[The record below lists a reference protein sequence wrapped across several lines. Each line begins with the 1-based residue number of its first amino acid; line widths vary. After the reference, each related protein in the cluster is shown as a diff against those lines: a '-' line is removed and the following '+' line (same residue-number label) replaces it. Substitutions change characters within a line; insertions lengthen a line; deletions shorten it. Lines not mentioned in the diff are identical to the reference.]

1 MPVDFILLDTSVL
14 SEARKT
20 AAELNESIIAFLKN
34 IPVGAVAVPHAAIF
48 ELRRGALILS
58 KTDRV
63 RGRALGRWL
72 DQLLETDIWIPS
84 TSVEVRELVAMMSI
98 TPELARF
105 WMTSS
110 YRSRMKFGCDPEI
123 AATSIVHGIP
133 IASTDVSDYM
143 RINRYFQIP
152 GLYCPLR
159 GRWFI
164 DPPEGWRLREHIR
177 PLSRDWRRLIGPIDW
192 QSGEDERDD
201 VGAPRM

>member
-1 MPVDFILLDTSVL
+1 MPFDFILLDTSVL

-20 AAELNESIIAFLKN
+20 AEELNENIVAFLKN
-34 IPVGAVAVPHAAIF
+34 IPLGAVAVPPAAIF

-58 KTDRV
+58 KTDPV
-63 RGRALGRWL
+63 RGNVLGRWI
-72 DQLLETDIWIPS
+72 DELLETDIWLPS
-84 TSVEVRELVAMMSI
+84 VNVDVRHLVAIMSV
-98 TPELARF
+98 TPELAGF

-164 DPPEGWRLREHIR
+164 DPPEGWRLREHIQ
-177 PLSRDWRRLIGPIDW
+177 PLRRDWRRMIGPIDYR
-192 QSGEDERDD
+192 SEEDDLE
-201 VGAPRM
+201 GTNSPRI